1 MDVNLLDRIF
11 EQNSAAAAVA
21 NTAATT
27 NSPAP
32 TNPDVITPATMH
44 PIAKR
49 AELVTSAT

>member
-1 MDVNLLDRIF
+1 MDVNLLDRKF
-11 EQNSAAAAVA
+11 EHNSAAAAVA

-32 TNPDVITPATMH
+32 TNPDVIAPATMH